1 MPISQSAKKSLRV
14 SEHKTS
20 VNRYRKARL
29 KEATRKV
36 TAETLPAAVSMIDK
50 AAKWK
55 LIHPRK
61 AARWKS
67 RLSVEFANSN
77 PVAEPKKTA
86 KAPAE
91 IKPKKVVAKKATVK
105 KAAPKAKK

>member
-67 RLSVEFANSN
+67 RLSVEFANAA
-77 PVAEPKKTA
+77 PVAAPKKAT
-86 KAPAE
+86 KAAGE
-91 IKPKKVVAKKATVK
+91 TKPKKAVAKKASVK